1 MSPFVFLLV
10 PVVIIAV
17 ASLYLWV
24 RGRQPTNMHSG
35 IHGFQREMQAL
46 SPDAQTRKPRRFDA
60 DGTSGPARRPTR
72 PGPGA

>member
-10 PVVIIAV
+10 PVVIIV
-17 ASLYLWV
+17 LASFLLWV

-35 IHGFQREMQAL
+35 IHGFQQEMRAL
-46 SPDAQTRKPRRFDA
+46 SPDAQARKPRRFES
-60 DGTSGPARRPTR
+60 DGTSRPTR

>member
-10 PVVIIAV
+10 PVVIIV
-17 ASLYLWV
+17 LASFLLWV

-35 IHGFQREMQAL
+35 IDGFQREMEAL
-46 SPDAQTRKPRRFDA
+46 SPDTQARKPRRFEA
-60 DGTSGPARRPTR
+60 DGSTRPTRPTR

>member
-10 PVVIIAV
+10 PVVIIV
-17 ASLYLWV
+17 LASFLLWV

-35 IHGFQREMQAL
+35 IQGFEQEMRAL
-46 SPDAQTRKPRRFDA
+46 SPDTQTRKPRRFES
-60 DGTSGPARRPTR
+60 DGATQPTRPTR

>member
-10 PVVIIAV
+10 PVVIIV
-17 ASLYLWV
+17 LASLLLWL

-46 SPDAQTRKPRRFDA
+46 SPDAQARKPRRFES
-60 DGTSGPARRPTR
+60 DGTSR
-72 PGPGA
+72 PGGA

>member
-10 PVVIIAV
+10 PVVIVVV
-17 ASLYLWV
+17 ASLFLWV

-35 IHGFQREMQAL
+35 IQGFEQEMRAL
-46 SPDAQTRKPRRFDA
+46 SPDAQTRKPRRFES
-60 DGTSGPARRPTR
+60 DGTSRTPR

>member
-10 PVVIIAV
+10 PVVIIV
-17 ASLYLWV
+17 LASLFLWV

-35 IHGFQREMQAL
+35 IQGFEQEMRAL
-46 SPDAQTRKPRRFDA
+46 SPDGQARKPRRFES
-60 DGTSGPARRPTR
+60 DGAAGPKRPTR